1 MATVCPK
8 KVPHQKIGEIAPI
21 AEFLT
26 AGNFQVGDP
35 FRPIGGIL
43 MSGLFDLSD
52 DVAVVTGAGRGIG
65 EGIAKTLAEAGAAVV
80 CAARRA
86 DEVERVAAEIRAAG
100 GRAIAM
106 PTDVTDNAAV
116 EALAQKAISEFGH
129 LDIWVNNAGG
139 SPIQAPL
146 TNLDPNEWDATMRLN
161 ITSVWVCTNVAARL
175 MRDGGRIVNISSK
188 AAVNTVMGSG
198 HYAAAKAAVNSL
210 TVTYAKEL
218 GPRIRVNC
226 IMPGAVP
233 TEIMMKALRLEDDDL
248 QKLEKMLR
256 LPMRRLGTPED
267 LGQAVLYFV
276 SPASSWVTG
285 QVIGIDGGL

>member
-1 MATVCPK
+1 MNESIEK
-8 KVPHQKIGEIAPI
+8 
-21 AEFLT
+21 
-26 AGNFQVGDP
+26 
-35 FRPIGGIL
+35 
-43 MSGLFDLSD
+43 LFDLSD

-65 EGIAKTLAEAGAAVV
+65 EGIANTLADAGAAVV

-86 DEVERVAAEIRAAG
+86 DEVERVAAAIRSRG
-100 GRAIAM
+100 GRAIAV

-116 EALAQKAISEFGH
+116 EALAQRAISEFGH
-129 LDIWVNNAGG
+129 LDIWINNAGG
-139 SPIQAPL
+139 SPIQTPL
-146 TNLDPNEWDATMRLN
+146 TQLDPAEWDATMRLN
-161 ITSVWVCTNVAARL
+161 VTAIWVCTNTAARL

-188 AAVNTVMGSG
+188 AAVSTVMGSG

-210 TVTYAKEL
+210 TMTYAKEL

-233 TEIMMKALRLEDDDL
+233 TEIMMKAMRLEEGDL
-248 QKLEKMLR
+248 PRLEKILR

-267 LGQAVLYFV
+267 LGLAALYLV

-285 QVIGIDGGL
+285 QIIGIDGGL